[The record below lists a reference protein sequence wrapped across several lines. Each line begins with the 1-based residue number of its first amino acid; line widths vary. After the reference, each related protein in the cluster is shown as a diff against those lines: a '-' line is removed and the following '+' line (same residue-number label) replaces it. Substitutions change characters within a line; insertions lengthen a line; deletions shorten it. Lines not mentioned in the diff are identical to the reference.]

1 MLRFKWSQLKI
12 LGKKQHQTI
21 LLWIDIAENKIG
33 DLTTKS
39 EEIVSNPNSACED
52 NDYKK
57 KINMTLNTHTR
68 FLPCHIKLLQ
78 LISLHQ
84 SSLVA

>member
-21 LLWIDIAENKIG
+21 LLWIDIAEKKIG

-57 KINMTLNTHTR
+57 KKKK
-68 FLPCHIKLLQ
+68 KLL
-78 LISLHQ
+78 LTHILDFFP
-84 SSLVA
+84 AI

>member
-1 MLRFKWSQLKI
+1 MKSTQNSREKAI
-12 LGKKQHQTI
+12 PNNTI
-21 LLWIDIAENKIG
+21 VNRHSWKKIG

-57 KINMTLNTHTR
+57 K
-68 FLPCHIKLLQ
+68 
-78 LISLHQ
+78 
-84 SSLVA
+84 

>member
-21 LLWIDIAENKIG
+21 LLWIDIAEKKIG

-57 KINMTLNTHTR
+57 KKK
-68 FLPCHIKLLQ
+68 KLLLAHILDFFPAIQ
-78 LISLHQ
+78 NYCN
-84 SSLVA
+84 